1 MMEEWKERQTDY
13 DGLLQHIELVIG
25 SYITASG
32 QNDRLSNKNKT
43 FFPLFYLSCSLTS
56 KNRG

>member
-1 MMEEWKERQTDY
+1 MMEEWKERRTDY
-13 DGLLQHIELVIG
+13 DGLLQHIDLVIG

-43 FFPLFYLSCSLTS
+43 FFLPILLILFTDF
-56 KNRG
+56 KE

>member
-1 MMEEWKERQTDY
+1 MMEEWKERRTDY
-13 DGLLQHIELVIG
+13 DGLLQQIELVIG

-43 FFPLFYLSCSLTS
+43 FFLPILLILFTDF
-56 KNRG
+56 KE